1 MSERLLADQP
11 LRLERPSITLLAA
24 FLAMAREFAAHG
36 EPRYEAALRDPE
48 AYLLRLARFAAGVNL
63 PADRVP
69 ERASLSLA
77 SRTPISFGDSA
88 PSRQSCCACSGHSR
102 P

>member
-1 MSERLLADQP
+1 MSARRSAI
-11 LRLERPSITLLAA
+11 RLERPSVARLPA
-24 FLAMAREFAAHG
+24 FLELAGEFAAHA

-48 AYLLRLARFAAGVNL
+48 AYLQRLARIAAGVNL
-63 PADRVP
+63 PVEARALGLSRVLITC
-69 ERASLSLA
+69 ELSN
-77 SRTPISFGDSA
+77 RFGDSA